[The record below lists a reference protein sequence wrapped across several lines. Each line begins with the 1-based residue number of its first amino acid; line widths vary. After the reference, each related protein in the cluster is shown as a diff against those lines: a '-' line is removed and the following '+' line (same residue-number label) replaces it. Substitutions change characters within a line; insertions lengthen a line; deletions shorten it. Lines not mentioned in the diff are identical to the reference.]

1 MLVRTRGMSTVRPL
15 KPSAIALACL
25 LCVGLASGQ
34 LEAQTLPA
42 TALSV
47 GNGRSLTYTDG
58 SMNVSTAVRVS
69 STGGNSASLTFAPA
83 SAMSVTSPTN
93 TAIQVGASGA
103 GSFSSFTIN
112 SSSGYGVAIAGIGN
126 FSFGVVVSGT
136 NGGQST
142 ADLGTGT
149 TITTSGGSGGAGLW
163 ATTGGT
169 ITGNAV
175 TINTTGPSAQGAGAV
190 GGGAI
195 SLTNASITTTG
206 ASSYGLLNRAS
217 HGAYEGTAAL
227 SYRSGTIT
235 TSGAS
240 AHGVDAEGNGGTV
253 LHNTTISTSGN
264 GAYGIRLVDSDFGSV
279 STGSPEVTISSDAGG
294 TPSTV
299 TTSGANAHAGML
311 VNLFTGDT
319 ATLTASGTTFH
330 AQGSGAYGMYLT
342 GVTGSNEI
350 VTLNGST
357 VRSDQSDAIHVTGPN
372 GTITLTSGA
381 SLIAGPG
388 ASALNVNADG
398 TSAGNVALSSD
409 ASTLTGTILTDA
421 LSTAQVALRNG
432 SVWNVTGN
440 SNMTT
445 LENAASTI
453 KVLPTAGQTSQPTLA
468 SSYTSITTTGN
479 YTGNNGTLALNTYLN
494 AGGALSN
501 QFTDRLLI
509 GGNASGTTLVDVRA
523 VDASP
528 GPVATYQA
536 HLNRGLLGAPPAHL
550 FSATDGISII
560 QVAGTSSQNAFV
572 LKNGY
577 VTAENLPFQYHL
589 YAYGPG
595 SEYGA
600 ASPGQSLVGATGTFW
615 DYRLQTAFVD
625 PGGEVEPDPDPVDPS
640 VPEPIPPNARPEV
653 VPQVAA
659 YLSAPMALLYAGLVD
674 IDTLH
679 RRLGEIRDDRDLGRD
694 SGNSEA
700 FVRVY
705 GGHFN
710 YRSNRTF
717 QQYGYNADGDYS
729 AVQFG
734 GNLFK
739 RRNEDGLWRFG
750 VAGAIGWLH
759 FEPDAVDGYSSGAG
773 NTYRISGYAT
783 YQSTQ
788 GWYVDNVLSFGWFD
802 GRVSTNAHATAADLK
817 GRDVALSVEAGY
829 PFGIGAGLQ
838 LEPQVQLVG
847 QHVGFNNQVD
857 ADDLAVNIGSQNQL
871 LGRVGMRLTRAFE
884 VGKGRVTPY
893 VAVDYLHAFTDGTHV
908 NVGGVDF
915 ISGKLGDAVRLSIGA
930 NATMSERMS
939 LYGRASW
946 SKDIGNAGIRGWL
959 LNVGARFLF

>member
-1 MLVRTRGMSTVRPL
+1 MLVRVCSLSTGWPS
-15 KPSAIALACL
+15 KPSVITLASL
-25 LCVGLASGQ
+25 LCVSLAAGSAK
-34 LEAQTLPA
+34 AQTLPA

-47 GNGRSLTYTDG
+47 GNGKTLTYTDG
-58 SMNVSTAVRVS
+58 SMNVSTAVRIS
-69 STGGNSASLTFAPA
+69 ASGGNQASLTFAPA

-93 TAIQVGASGA
+93 TAIQVSASGA
-103 GSFSSFTIN
+103 GSVASFVIN
-112 SSSGYGVAIAGIGN
+112 SSSGYGVAIAGVGN
-126 FSFGVVVSGT
+126 FSYGVVVSGT
-136 NGGQST
+136 TGGQAS
-142 ADLGTGT
+142 ADLGSGT
-149 TITTSGGSGGAGLW
+149 TITTGGGQSGAGLW

-169 ITGNAV
+169 INGNAV
-175 TINTTGPSAQGAGAV
+175 TINASGPFAQGAGAV

-195 SLTNASITTTG
+195 SLTNSSITTTG
-206 ASSYGLLNRAS
+206 ISGYGLLNRAS

-227 SYRSGTIT
+227 SYRNGTIT

-253 LHNTTISTSGN
+253 LHNTTIATSGN

-279 STGSPEVTISSDAGG
+279 STGSPEVTITSDAGG

-299 TTSGANAHAGML
+299 TTSGANAHAAML
-311 VNLFTGDT
+311 VNLFAGDT
-319 ATLTASGTTFH
+319 ARLSASGTTFH
-330 AQGSGAYGMYLT
+330 AQGAGAYGMYLT
-342 GVTGSNEI
+342 GVPGSDEI
-350 VTLNGST
+350 VSLAGSV
-357 VRSDQSDAIHVTGPN
+357 VRSDQSDAIHVTGPT
-372 GTITLTSGA
+372 GTISLTSGA

-388 ASALNVNADG
+388 AAALNVNADG

-409 ASTLTGTILTDA
+409 ASTLTGTILVDTV
-421 LSTAQVALRNG
+421 STAQVALRNG
-432 SVWNVTGN
+432 TVWNVTGN

-445 LENAASTI
+445 LENTASTI
-453 KVLPTAGQTSQPTLA
+453 NVLPTAAQASAPTSA
-468 SSYTSITTTGN
+468 SSYTSVSTSGN

-509 GGNASGTTLVDVRA
+509 GGNATGTTLVDVRP

-536 HLNRGLLGAPPAHL
+536 HLTRGLLGAPTAHL
-550 FSATDGISII
+550 FSATDGISLI
-560 QVAGTSSQNAFV
+560 QVAGISTPNAFV

-600 ASPGQSLVGATGTFW
+600 ASPGQSLVGATGSFW
-615 DYRLQTAFVD
+615 DYRLQGAFVD
-625 PGGEVEPDPDPVDPS
+625 PGGEVDPIDPG

-659 YLSAPMALLYAGLVD
+659 YLSAPVALLYAGLVD

-694 SGNSEA
+694 SGDGEA

-750 VAGAIGWLH
+750 LAGAIGWLH
-759 FEPDAVDGYSSGAG
+759 FEPDAVDGYSSGSG
-773 NTYRISGYAT
+773 NTYRVSGYAT

-802 GRVSTNAHATAADLK
+802 GRVSTKAYATASNLK

-829 PFGIGAGLQ
+829 PVGIGAGLQ

-871 LGRVGMRLTRAFE
+871 LGRIGMRLTRAFE

-893 VAVDYLHAFTDGTHV
+893 VGVDYLHAFSDGTHV
-908 NVGGVDF
+908 TVGGVDF
-915 ISGKLGDAVRLSIGA
+915 TSGKLGDALRFSIGA
-930 NATMSERMS
+930 NATMSETMS

-946 SKDIGNAGIRGWL
+946 SKDIGNAGVRGWL